1 MNTKLL
7 VFILLQL
14 FVLEAFSQNTLPSCV
29 ITAPHSNAYFMQGS
43 DIVIRVYSTD
53 MGGTYTGGNV
63 MKVEFFSND
72 QKLGEATS
80 GKTNTYTFIW
90 KNVPK
95 GNFRITAKATDNI
108 NAITT
113 SAGVL
118 ITVGTNQVNPI
129 GLSAGKGKY
138 LANLNGFNRTDFSS
152 YWNGVTAENSC
163 KWGSVEGT
171 RNVMNWANSDK
182 AYIYA
187 KDSHQVFRYHVMAWG
202 SQYPSWITTLTPADF
217 KMEMEQYMAAVAA
230 RYPYIDQL
238 EVLNE
243 NMNTVTWNKGEHAAG
258 TPYFRDGLGGAGV
271 TGYDW
276 AIWLFEKA
284 RFYFPNSKLVINDF
298 ELESNSAGLTQALA
312 LVKVLRDRNLIDGF
326 GTQAH
331 HFNIDGI
338 PAANLLTAL
347 NNMARSG
354 VPIYVTE
361 MDMKGKTTASEDT
374 QLTSYSTIFPVY
386 WEHPAVAGITL
397 WGYVEGAT
405 WAAGTGLLNSDGT
418 ERKAM
423 TWLKSYMNNLPTVG
437 YPFSNYY
444 STTPITTEIANEYKI
459 YQNNIIGSITIDGL
473 QNPKNVTVYN
483 VNGQVVLR
491 TLCNGVLDVSGLN
504 SGIYLLKIGAGK
516 PIKIIKE

>member
-1 MNTKLL
+1 MKIK
-7 VFILLQL
+7 VILLL
-14 FVLEAFSQNTLPSCV
+14 FVQFFITEVFAQNTLPSCV

-43 DIVIRVYSTD
+43 DIVIRVYSTV
-53 MGGTYTGGNV
+53 MGGTITGGNV
-63 MKVEFFSND
+63 SKVEFFSNN
-72 QKLGEATS
+72 QKIGETTTA
-80 GKTNTYTFIW
+80 KTHTFSFIW
-90 KNVPK
+90 KNVTA
-95 GNFRITAKATDNI
+95 GNYRITAKATDNLNI
-108 NAITT
+108 TTT

-118 ITVGTNQVNPI
+118 ITVSANKVNSI

-138 LANLNGFNRTDFSS
+138 LANINGYNRTDFSS

-171 RNVMNWANSDK
+171 RNVMNWTNSDK
-182 AYIYA
+182 AYNYA
-187 KDSHQVFRYHVMAWG
+187 RDNHLVFRYHVMAWG

-217 KMEMEQYMAAVAA
+217 KIEMEQYMAAVAA

-258 TPYFRDGLGGAGV
+258 TPYFREGLGGAGA

-338 PAANLLTAL
+338 STANLQTAL

-361 MDMKGKTTASEDT
+361 LDMKGKTTPSEDT

-423 TWLKSYMNNLPTVG
+423 TWLKSYMNNLATVG
-437 YPFSNYY
+437 YPFCNYY
-444 STTPITTEIANEYKI
+444 SPTGITTEVANEYKI
-459 YQNNIIGSITIDGL
+459 YQNNITGSITIDGL
-473 QNPKNVTVYN
+473 QNPEYVTVYN

-491 TLCNGVLDVSGLN
+491 TLCNGVLDISSLKP
-504 SGIYLLKIGAGK
+504 GIYLLKIGAGK
-516 PIKIIKE
+516 SLKIVKQ